1 MSGVFKGY
9 EMGTLARNRLK
20 FYKSL
25 AQTFCKKVWK
35 RHCKL
40 NGLYYITDLNIDC
53 KFVRLLS
60 EKIFGQ
66 NQLQA
71 YADALLVI
79 PKALASNSG
88 HDPQEAT
95 VKLQAEYSKSKVPVG
110 IDLNTGEPMNPATA
124 GVWDNFRVKRQ
135 LLNSW

>member
-1 MSGVFKGY
+1 MQKG
-9 EMGTLARNRLK
+9 MKTK
-20 FYKSL
+20 
-25 AQTFCKKVWK
+25 QCKIIKWI
-35 RHCKL
+35 
-40 NGLYYITDLNIDC
+40 LYYRYIDHE
-53 KFVRLLS
+53 FVKLLS

-79 PKALASNSG
+79 PKALALNSG